1 VATKANAKQS
11 SRQSSNNRS
20 SDDSY
25 YIPPPPVP
33 RPAANEDS
41 QVGFLIAFLSMVIVF
56 ALILPIIGFM
66 YLDILQTKKETKQQQ
81 EQVQRLINQ
90 AKQEKEDK

>member
-11 SRQSSNNRS
+11 PRQGSNNSS

-33 RPAANEDS
+33 RPAPNEDS

-66 YLDILQTKKETKQQQ
+66 YLDILQAKKETKQIQ
-81 EQVQRLINQ
+81 EQVLRLINQ

>member
-11 SRQSSNNRS
+11 PRQGSNNRS

-33 RPAANEDS
+33 RPAPNEDS

-66 YLDILQTKKETKQQQ
+66 YLDILQAKKETKQQQ

>member
-11 SRQSSNNRS
+11 PRQGSNNSS

-33 RPAANEDS
+33 RPAPNEGS
-41 QVGFLIAFLSMVIVF
+41 QVGFLIDFLRMVIVF

-66 YLDILQTKKETKQQQ
+66 YLDILQAKKETKQIQ
-81 EQVQRLINQ
+81 EQVLRLINQ

>member
-11 SRQSSNNRS
+11 PRQGSNNRS

-33 RPAANEDS
+33 RPAPNEDS

-66 YLDILQTKKETKQQQ
+66 YLDILQAKKETKQQQ
-81 EQVQRLINQ
+81 EQIQRLINQ
-90 AKQEKEDK
+90 AKKEKEDK